1 MSPGRKDRRRR
12 LVPAATLA
20 ALAHLLAFLA
30 LGWRVP
36 KVAVPTEDRGPAVEV
51 TLVRPQVHAPERP
64 RTALANRAPT
74 APRASSRVLITP
86 TPGAPLLSA
95 PVQGPAAP
103 QVAEGPPDCETE
115 DLPLLTDAEKTRCR
129 NAIDADNGRRQ
140 ARNKDQ
146 EAARRVAQAKSMPQ
160 YFRMGADKESY
171 YDAVAAAYAQQS
183 RGPPMAGRHPG
194 VTCSAGKP
202 ANSLKI
208 GPLPCYVTP
217 PQGFLTEE
225 SGIPRPY

>member
-1 MSPGRKDRRRR
+1 MAVKHPRGRR
-12 LVPAATLA
+12 ALA
-20 ALAHLLAFLA
+20 VTSAIGAHLLALLA

-36 KVAVPTEDRGPAVEV
+36 KLAVAIEDRSVAVEV
-51 TLVRPQVHAPERP
+51 TLLRPQVRTPGRP
-64 RTALANRAPT
+64 RTAFTNPAPS

-103 QVAEGPPDCETE
+103 QIAEGSPDCATE
-115 DLPLLTDAEKTRCR
+115 DLPLLTEAERARCR
-129 NAIDADNGRRQ
+129 NAIDADNARRL
-140 ARNKDQ
+140 ARSQDE

-160 YFRMGADKESY
+160 YFRMGADKEVY

-183 RGPPMAGRHPG
+183 HGPPDAGRHPG
-194 VTCSAGKP
+194 LTCTAGKP